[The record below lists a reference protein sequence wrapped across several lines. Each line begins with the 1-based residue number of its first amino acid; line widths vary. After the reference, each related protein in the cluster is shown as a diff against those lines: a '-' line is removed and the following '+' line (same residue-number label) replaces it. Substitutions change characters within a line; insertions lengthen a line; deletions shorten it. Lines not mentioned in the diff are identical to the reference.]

1 MRKLKA
7 GIVGCGGIANGKHLP
22 AMKKSGLY
30 EIVAFCDIIRD
41 RAEKAKKE
49 YGTEDA
55 KVFEDYQELIKED
68 LDVVYVTTP
77 NRSHAEIS
85 IAAMEAGKD
94 VMCEKPMAKNYAE
107 AQKMVE
113 TSEKTGRIL
122 NIGYQNRYRPDSL
135 YLKEMCKAD
144 ELGEIYF
151 AKAHALRRRAV
162 PIMYQIPKD
171 DNIGRVTIT
180 EAYVEH
186 SGGPLIDIG
195 THALDLTLW
204 MMDNYEVESV
214 TGQTFHKLA
223 DQTNQGNAFGDWD
236 PKEFCVEDSAFGFI
250 RMKNGAVIELEAAWA
265 LNTLEVDEAKTSL
278 CGTKAGADMKDG
290 LRINYIHHNKQ
301 VVEKPALSGEG
312 VAFFSGEEKPAG
324 DYEQELFYHIVA
336 DGAEQVVKPAQ
347 AAVVTRVLEA
357 IYESAK
363 SGKTIYFD

>member
-1 MRKLKA
+1 MANVRV
-7 GIVGCGGIANGKHLP
+7 GFIGCGGIANGKHFP
-22 AMKKSGLY
+22 GMAQQEGVDMC
-30 EIVAFCDIIRD
+30 AFCDLILE
-41 RAEKAKKE
+41 RAEKAAKE
-49 YGTEDA
+49 YGTPDA
-55 KVFEDYQELIKED
+55 KVYTDYHELLADPTID
-68 LDVVYVTTP
+68 AVHVLTP
-77 NRSHAEIS
+77 NVAHCEITV
-85 IAAMEAGKD
+85 AALEAGKH
-94 VMCEKPMAKNYAE
+94 VLCEKPMAATPADAKKMLEARDRTGKMLTIGYQYRHFPENQVAKKVVDSGALGDVYYAE
-107 AQKMVE
+107 A
-113 TSEKTGRIL
+113 T
-122 NIGYQNRYRPDSL
+122 Y
-135 YLKEMCKAD
+135 
-144 ELGEIYF
+144 
-151 AKAHALRRRAV
+151 LRRRGV
-162 PIMYQIPKD
+162 PTWGVFTDKAKQ
-171 DNIGRVTIT
+171 G
-180 EAYVEH
+180 
-186 SGGPLIDIG
+186 GGPLIDIG

>member
-30 EIVAFCDIIRD
+30 EIVAFCDIIRE

-94 VMCEKPMAKNYAE
+94 VMCE
-107 AQKMVE
+107 
-113 TSEKTGRIL
+113 
-122 NIGYQNRYRPDSL
+122 
-135 YLKEMCKAD
+135 MCKAD

-162 PIMYQIPKD
+162 PTWGVFLNEEEQ
-171 DNIGRVTIT
+171 G
-180 EAYVEH
+180 
-186 SGGPLIDIG
+186 GGPLIDIG

>member
-1 MRKLKA
+1 
-7 GIVGCGGIANGKHLP
+7 
-22 AMKKSGLY
+22 
-30 EIVAFCDIIRD
+30 
-41 RAEKAKKE
+41 
-49 YGTEDA
+49 
-55 KVFEDYQELIKED
+55 
-68 LDVVYVTTP
+68 
-77 NRSHAEIS
+77 
-85 IAAMEAGKD
+85 
-94 VMCEKPMAKNYAE
+94 
-107 AQKMVE
+107 
-113 TSEKTGRIL
+113 
-122 NIGYQNRYRPDSL
+122 
-135 YLKEMCKAD
+135 
-144 ELGEIYF
+144 
-151 AKAHALRRRAV
+151 
-162 PIMYQIPKD
+162 
-171 DNIGRVTIT
+171 
-180 EAYVEH
+180 
-186 SGGPLIDIG
+186 
-195 THALDLTLW
+195 

-336 DGAEQVVKPAQ
+336 DGAEQIVKPAQ

>member
-1 MRKLKA
+1 MEKKLRVA
-7 GIVGCGGIANGKHLP
+7 IIGCGGIANGKHMP
-22 AMKKSGLY
+22 ALKTIPEAEM
-30 EIVAFCDIIRD
+30 VAFCDLIEE
-41 RAEKAKKE
+41 RAENAKKA

-55 KVFEDYQELIKED
+55 KVYTDYKELLKDSTI
-68 LDVVYVTTP
+68 DVVHVCTP
-77 NRSHAEIS
+77 NRSHSFIS
-85 IAAMEAGKD
+85 IDALYAGKH
-94 VMCEKPMAKNYAE
+94 VLCEKPMAKTFAE
-107 AQKMVE
+107 AQAMVKAAKE
-113 TSEKTGRIL
+113 TGKIL
-122 NIGYQNRYRPDSL
+122 SIGYQNRYRADSQ
-135 YLKEMCKAD
+135 YMKQTCEAG
-144 ELGEIYF
+144 ELGEIYY
-151 AKAHALRRRAV
+151 AKAHAVRRRAV
-162 PIMYQIPKD
+162 PTWGVFLNEEEQ
-171 DNIGRVTIT
+171 G
-180 EAYVEH
+180 
-186 SGGPLIDIG
+186 GGPLIDIG

-214 TGQTFHKLA
+214 TGQTFRKLA

-312 VAFFSGEEKPAG
+312 VAFFSGEEKEAP

-336 DGAEQVVKPAQ
+336 DGAEQIVKPAQ

>member
-1 MRKLKA
+1 
-7 GIVGCGGIANGKHLP
+7 
-22 AMKKSGLY
+22 
-30 EIVAFCDIIRD
+30 
-41 RAEKAKKE
+41 
-49 YGTEDA
+49 
-55 KVFEDYQELIKED
+55 
-68 LDVVYVTTP
+68 
-77 NRSHAEIS
+77 
-85 IAAMEAGKD
+85 
-94 VMCEKPMAKNYAE
+94 MCEKPMAKNYAE

-135 YLKEMCKAD
+135 FLKEMCKAD

-162 PIMYQIPKD
+162 PTWGVFLNEEEQ
-171 DNIGRVTIT
+171 G
-180 EAYVEH
+180 
-186 SGGPLIDIG
+186 GGPLIDIG

-214 TGQTFHKLA
+214 TGQTFRKLA
-223 DQTNQGNAFGDWD
+223 DQTNQGNDFGDWD
-236 PKEFCVEDSAFGFI
+236 PKEFSVEDSAFGFI

-301 VVEKPALSGEG
+301 VVEKPALFGEG
-312 VAFFSGEEKPAG
+312 VAFFSGEEKEAP
-324 DYEQELFYHIVA
+324 DYEQELFYHIVV
-336 DGAEQVVKPAQ
+336 DGAEQIVKPAQ